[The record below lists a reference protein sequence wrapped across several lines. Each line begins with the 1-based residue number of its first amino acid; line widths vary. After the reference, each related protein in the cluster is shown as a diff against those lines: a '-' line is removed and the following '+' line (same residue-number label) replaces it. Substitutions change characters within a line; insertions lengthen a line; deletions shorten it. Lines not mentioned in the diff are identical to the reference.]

1 MNAICFHRGY
11 PTMFAPLNA
20 VSAPDAKAREAG
32 FCGYRAFAASAAGR
46 TGDYSRLMPAA
57 ATAAA

>member
-1 MNAICFHRGY
+1 
-11 PTMFAPLNA
+11 MFAPLNA